1 MAGGGDLWR
10 EAVCSVARCRLS
22 ALPTCPQGQRTRHME
37 GFILSPT
44 LQWGLTKLLVLAK
57 WVSDESNN
65 WRILGGNIVL
75 PVTECLGPT
84 FHL

>member
-1 MAGGGDLWR
+1 MQ
-10 EAVCSVARCRLS
+10 C
-22 ALPTCPQGQRTRHME
+22 GQMQSLCTPNMSPGTEDRHME

-44 LQWGLTKLLVLAK
+44 LQWDLTKLLVLAK
-57 WVSDESNN
+57 WVSDESND

-75 PVTECLGPT
+75 PVTEFLGPT